1 MDLDDK
7 TLKLIK
13 DTIKKKDAVYF
24 TTKNVPITFQTR
36 IISQNK
42 NYFTVFNA
50 VSPEYIKAIMD
61 SKNYYLQVSSHK
73 FHCES
78 IESDGEHILFPIKH
92 ASLVKDIRQE
102 QRFSITEGQQ
112 VICEILNPYDMQTI
126 LRKPVIDLSA
136 SGVSVRNNF
145 QSELFKPGTHLP
157 EIKIL
162 VDDTEH
168 TSHSG
173 EIIYTR
179 QLMNLKRE
187 KSIQVGIKFF

>member
-1 MDLDDK
+1 MELDEK
-7 TLKLIK
+7 TFMLVKKAIQ
-13 DTIKKKDAVYF
+13 KKDSVYF

-36 IISQNK
+36 IIAQTK
-42 NYFTVFNA
+42 NHFTVFNA

-61 SKNYYLQVSSHK
+61 SKNYFLQISTHR
-73 FHCES
+73 FHCEK

-92 ASLVKDIRQE
+92 ASLLKDIRQE
-102 QRFSITEGQQ
+102 QRFSFSDDQK
-112 VICEILNPYDMQTI
+112 VFCEILNPYDMQTI

-136 SGVSVRNNF
+136 SGVSIRNYF
-145 QSELFKPGTHLP
+145 ESELFKAKTHLP

-162 VDDTEH
+162 IDNAEH

-173 EIIYTR
+173 EIIYIR
-179 QLMNLKRE
+179 KLMNLKRE

>member
-1 MDLDDK
+1 MDLDENTFQLVK
-7 TLKLIK
+7 KAIQ
-13 DTIKKKDAVYF
+13 KKDSVYF

-42 NYFTVFNA
+42 NHFTVFNA

-61 SKNYYLQVSSHK
+61 SKNYFLQISTHR
-73 FHCES
+73 FHCER

-92 ASLVKDIRQE
+92 ASLLKDIRQE
-102 QRFSITEGQQ
+102 QRFSFSDDQK
-112 VICEILNPYDMQTI
+112 VFCEILNPYDMQTI
-126 LRKPVIDLSA
+126 LRKPIIDLSA
-136 SGVSVRNNF
+136 SGVSIRNYF
-145 QSELFKPGTHLP
+145 ESELFKPKTHLP

-162 VDDTEH
+162 IDNEEH
-168 TSHSG
+168 ASHSG

-179 QLMNLKRE
+179 QLMNIKRE